1 MTKPGLRERKKQK
14 TRGAIQREAMRLFTE
29 QGYDATTV
37 EQIADAAEISQS
49 TFFRYFPTKEDVVL
63 LDDYDPMMAEMILQR
78 PAGEAAIPAVKA
90 GMMAALKIAFAD
102 DEALIRDRIGFMLSV
117 PAIRARMFEQSA
129 STQGMLCQTLGT
141 RTARDPASFEIRVA
155 AAAILG
161 ALNVSVMQWTSEPG
175 TELAD
180 LVARA
185 LDLVEAG
192 FRL

>member
-29 QGYDATTV
+29 QGYDATTI
-37 EQIADAAEISQS
+37 EQIADAAEVSQS

-63 LDDYDPMMAEMILQR
+63 LDDYDPLIDKLILER
-78 PAGEAAIPAVKA
+78 PADEPAIAAVRA
-90 GMMAALKIAFAD
+90 GLIGAIQASFAE
-102 DEALIRDRIGFMLSV
+102 DEALIRDRLRFMLSV
-117 PAIRARMFEQSA
+117 PAIRAKMFEESA
-129 STQGMLCQTLGT
+129 ATHETFCQTLGA
-141 RTARDPASFEIRVA
+141 RTGRDPGSFEIQVA

-161 ALNVSVMQWTSEPG
+161 ALTAALTQWTREPG
-175 TELAD
+175 TQLAD
-180 LVARA
+180 LAARA

>member
-14 TRGAIQREAMRLFTE
+14 TRSAIQREAMRLFTE

-37 EQIADAAEISQS
+37 EQIADAAEVSQS

-63 LDDYDPMMAEMILQR
+63 LDDYDPMLARIIAER
-78 PAGEAAIPAVKA
+78 PADESAIAAVRAGLLEA
-90 GMMAALKIAFAD
+90 LRIAFVE
-102 DEALIRDRIGFMLSV
+102 DEELIRDRLGFMLSV
-117 PAIRARMFEQSA
+117 PSIRARMLEQA
-129 STQGMLCQTLGT
+129 TTTQDMLCEALGG
-141 RTARDPASFEIRVA
+141 RTARDPNSFEIRVA

-161 ALNVSVMQWTSEPG
+161 ALTTAVLQWTTEPG
-175 TELAD
+175 VELGE

-185 LDLVEAG
+185 LDLVAAG